1 MAFKYQQIAAELRA
15 RIEAG
20 TYDGALPTEFAISE
34 AFQASRQTVR
44 RALALLVDDGLIERR
59 QGSGSR
65 LLPRQTPAKS
75 RRTTVAVITTYIN
88 DYIFPGILRE
98 MEHVFAAGNCMPLLF
113 STHNQVD
120 MERRLL
126 RQLLDLSVDGVL
138 IEGSKTVL
146 PNPNQD
152 LYQKLRDRGL
162 PVVFLHGIYPDLP
175 WALSVLDD
183 NRGGGRMLV
192 EYLYRKGHRNIAG
205 MFKSDD
211 IQGLQRYEGYMT
223 QLRDLELPM
232 DDRRVFWYDTS
243 LKELL
248 TAGEFWDRA
257 EKVLEGCTAV
267 VCYNDEIATQLVNAL
282 RKKGVDIPGELA
294 VVSFD
299 NSPLSDLCP
308 VPVTSL
314 SHGENNLGRMA
325 AELMLRCLRGETCR
339 SEKAGWV
346 LVEKASS

>member
-1 MAFKYQQIAAELRA
+1 MAFKYQQIADALRA
-15 RIEAG
+15 QIEAG
-20 TYDGALPTEFAISE
+20 MFDGALPTEFAISE
-34 AFQASRQTVR
+34 SWQVSRQTVR
-44 RALALLVDDGLIERR
+44 RALAMLVDEGLIERR

-65 LLPRQTPAKS
+65 PLPRHAPAAGK
-75 RRTTVAVITTYIN
+75 RATVAVVTTYIN
-88 DYIFPGILRE
+88 DYIFPGVLRE
-98 MEHVFAAGNCMPLLF
+98 MENIFAAGNCMPLLF
-113 STHNQVD
+113 STHNHVD

-126 RQLLDLSVDGVL
+126 HQLLDLPIDGVL

-152 LYQKLRDRGL
+152 LYRKLKDRGL

-232 DDRRVFWYDTS
+232 DDRRVFWYDTG

-248 TAGEFWDRA
+248 SAGEFWDRA
-257 EKVLEGCTAV
+257 ERVLEGCSAV
-267 VCYNDEIATQLVNAL
+267 VCYNDEIASQLISELL
-282 RKKGVDIPGELA
+282 RKGVDIPSELA

-299 NSPLSDLCP
+299 NSPLSDLSP
-308 VPVTSL
+308 VPITSL
-314 SHGENNLGRMA
+314 SHGKDNLGRMA
-325 AELMLRCLRGETCR
+325 AELMLRCLRGENCR
-339 SEKAGWV
+339 SEVAGWQ

>member
-1 MAFKYQQIAAELRA
+1 MSFKYQQIAAELRA

-20 TYDGALPTEFAISE
+20 TYDSALPTEFVLSE
-34 AFQASRQTVR
+34 TCQVSRQTVR
-44 RALALLVDDGLIERR
+44 KALAVLVEEGLIERK

-65 LLPRQTPAKS
+65 LLPRQAPARR

-98 MEHVFAAGNCMPLLF
+98 MENVLAAGNCMPLLF

-120 MERRLL
+120 IERRLL
-126 RQLLDLSVDGVL
+126 LQLLDLSVDGIL

-162 PVVFLHGIYPDLP
+162 PMVFLHGIYPDLP

-232 DDRRVFWYDTS
+232 DDKRVFWYDTS

-257 EKVLEGCTAV
+257 ERVLEGCSAV
-267 VCYNDEIATQLVNAL
+267 VCYNDEIATQLVGAL
-282 RKKGVDIPGELA
+282 RKKGVGIPGELA

-299 NSPLSDLCP
+299 NSPLSDLSP
-308 VPVTSL
+308 VPITSL
-314 SHGENNLGRMA
+314 SHGDENPGRMA
-325 AELMLRCLRGETCR
+325 AELMLRCLRGENCR
-339 SEKAGWV
+339 SEQAGWV